1 MPAVIAM
8 MKTLSG
14 EIARTDGS
22 LTRGQITFSDKIV
35 EVHEG
40 PASGNDYILPGF
52 IDLQVNGSH
61 GIDVMSADAAAL
73 RTLGEKL
80 AREGTT
86 SWLPTAVTAPMERIE
101 RVHRAISGAIAAAR
115 SDPAAARD
123 SAAIVGMHLE
133 GPFISARRLGAH
145 PRLNLEPHG
154 DEFERA
160 AALRELKLVTL
171 APELPGALDAIRRL
185 VGRGVAVSIGHTD
198 ATLEEARAGIG
209 AGARMFTHLYNAM
222 RPLGHR
228 DPGVIAAALAK
239 SDARPAIIPDGVHVH
254 PEMLRL
260 AYVARGMKGLIITSD
275 KVALAGTGQETALEV
290 GRARARIDRGAAR
303 LADGTLAG
311 SVISMLDGV
320 RVMVREVGV
329 PIAEAAVMAAANPAA
344 VGGFKDRGRLDPGT
358 RADLIVLSRALE
370 LKAVFIAGRELR

>member
-1 MPAVIAM
+1 M

-22 LTRGQITFSDKIV
+22 LTRGQITFSEKIV

-40 PASGNDYILPGF
+40 PAAGNDYILPGF

-73 RTLGEKL
+73 RTLGQKL

-86 SWLPTAVTAPMERIE
+86 SWMPTAVTAPFERIE
-101 RVHRAISGAIAAAR
+101 RAHAAIAGAIAASEA
-115 SDPAAARD
+115 DPAAAQD

-133 GPFISARRLGAH
+133 GPFISPRRLGAH
-145 PRLNLEPHG
+145 PALNLEPHG
-154 DEFERA
+154 DEFERTVA
-160 AALRELKLVTL
+160 MRALRLVTL

-185 VGRGVAVSIGHTD
+185 VARAVAVSIGHTD
-198 ATLEEARAGIG
+198 ATLEEARAGIS

-228 DPGVIAAALAK
+228 DPGVIAAALAR
-239 SDARPAIIPDGVHVH
+239 SEARPAIIPDGVHVH

-260 AYVARGMKGLIITSD
+260 AYIARGMKGLIITSD
-275 KVALAGTGQETALEV
+275 KVALAGTSQDAAIEV
-290 GRARARIDRGAAR
+290 GRARAKIDHGAAR

-311 SVISMLDGV
+311 SIISMLDGV
-320 RVMVREVGV
+320 RLMVRDVGV
-329 PIAEAAVMAAANPAA
+329 PIAEAAVMAASNPAV
-344 VGGFKDRGRLDPGT
+344 VGGFNNRGRLDPGT

>member
-1 MPAVIAM
+1 

-22 LTRGQITFSDKIV
+22 LTRGQITFCEKIV

-40 PASGNDYILPGF
+40 PAAGNDYILPGF

-73 RTLGEKL
+73 RTLGQKL
-80 AREGTT
+80 AHEGTT
-86 SWLPTAVTAPMERIE
+86 AWLPTAVTAAFERIG
-101 RVHRAISGAIAAAR
+101 RAHAAIADAIAAAEA
-115 SDPAAARD
+115 DPAVAQN
-123 SAAIVGMHLE
+123 SAAILGMHLE
-133 GPFISARRLGAH
+133 GPFISPRRLGAH
-145 PRLNLEPHG
+145 PPLNLEPHG
-154 DEFERA
+154 DEFERTIGMRA
-160 AALRELKLVTL
+160 LKLVTL
-171 APELPGALDAIRRL
+171 APELPGALEAIRRL
-185 VGRGVAVSIGHTD
+185 VARGVAVSIGHTD

-228 DPGVIAAALAK
+228 DPGVVAAALAK

-254 PEMLRL
+254 SEMLRL

-275 KVALAGTGQETALEV
+275 KVALAGTEPDAALEV
-290 GRARARIDRGAAR
+290 GRARAKIDRGAAR

-311 SVISMLDGV
+311 SIISMLDGV
-320 RVMVREVGV
+320 RVMVREAGV
-329 PIAEAAVMAAANPAA
+329 PIAEAAVMAATNPAA
-344 VGGFKDRGRLDPGT
+344 VGGFKERGRLDPGT
-358 RADLIVLSRALE
+358 CADLIVLNRALE

>member
-1 MPAVIAM
+1 MAM

-22 LTRGQITFSDKIV
+22 LTRGQITFAEKIV

-40 PASGNDYILPGF
+40 PAAGNDYILPGF

-73 RTLGEKL
+73 RTVGQKL

-86 SWLPTAVTAPMERIE
+86 TWLPTAVTAPFERIE
-101 RVHRAISGAIAAAR
+101 RAHAAIAGAIAAAET
-115 SDPAAARD
+115 DPAAAQD
-123 SAAIVGMHLE
+123 CAAILGMHLE
-133 GPFISARRLGAH
+133 GPFISPRRLGAH
-145 PRLNLEPHG
+145 PALNLEPHG
-154 DEFERA
+154 DAFERTVA
-160 AALRELKLVTL
+160 MRSLKLVTL

-185 VGRGVAVSIGHTD
+185 VARGVAVSIGHTD
-198 ATLEEARAGIG
+198 ATHEEARAGIS

-228 DPGVIAAALAK
+228 DPGVIAAALAR
-239 SDARPAIIPDGVHVH
+239 SEARPAIIPDGVHIH

-260 AYVARGMKGLIITSD
+260 AYGARGMKGLIITSD
-275 KVALAGTGQETALEV
+275 KVALAGTEQDAAIEV
-290 GRARARIDRGAAR
+290 GRAHAKIDRGAAR

-311 SVISMLDGV
+311 SIISMLDGV
-320 RVMVREVGV
+320 RLIVQEVGV
-329 PIAEAAVMAAANPAA
+329 PLAEAAVMAATNPAA
-344 VGGFKDRGRLDPGT
+344 VSEFKDRGRLDPGT